1 MGKSRFPDIL
11 PYPPAFRRAAPLS
24 GPGGLASQSMVST
37 TGKCQT
43 CIPKAPASR
52 KQDSAGMKQQAS
64 KGEDRE
70 VVLLMFFRCLLD
82 VYRNWHWI
90 WVTWFTSSWSS
101 DIIWHLTIG
110 SPNAVGLRSSVENC
124 NIGSRCFLLKTKTID
139 LHPPSSTIIQCQSGC
154 LNSMGFQLTFLRFFQ
169 CCVWADGPSGLH
181 RTVKQ
186 RPPKRAPWRGPSQ
199 RMEWYEYIYMY
210 VCIYIYVYEW
220 CGRESHLACFIMSL
234 ILSPMILW
242 CLCEFIAEHAPIACG
257 EVGVTLQCWLQ
268 IDHVFGLLARTFAY
282 HLWAVSS

>member
-1 MGKSRFPDIL
+1 MGWKNNWQERPLYIHHHSPKHQYRVFVLIPCCQEIKYVLVIVQLWENPGFRTFFPIPRPFAGPHHFQALAAWRLSRWS
-11 PYPPAFRRAAPLS
+11 PPRENARP
-24 GPGGLASQSMVST
+24 ASQRRQPVGSRTRPGWSNRP
-37 TGKCQT
+37 
-43 CIPKAPASR
+43 PKA
-52 KQDSAGMKQQAS
+52 KIVKWFCWC
-64 KGEDRE
+64 
-70 VVLLMFFRCLLD
+70 FFRCLLD

-199 RMEWYEYIYMY
+199 RMEWYEYIY
-210 VCIYIYVYEW
+210 VCIYIYTYMNDVE
-220 CGRESHLACFIMSL
+220 GK
-234 ILSPMILW
+234 
-242 CLCEFIAEHAPIACG
+242 
-257 EVGVTLQCWLQ
+257 VTL
-268 IDHVFGLLARTFAY
+268 H
-282 HLWAVSS
+282 VSSCL